1 MFRRPPRST
10 LTDTRF
16 PYTTLFRSSDHVD
29 GFIEP
34 LRSFRNDLALFN
46 ELGDT
51 AFDAFRRHARL
62 AKIHS
67 RFYDVGRA
75 EDRLAFPQ
83 YANGARG
90 RILGT
95 GLRRR
100 ACEFG
105 KAGIDQWILWPLQ
118 IVYKSVATISNGG
131 ADRQYAAFDRRTAL
145 SGPRERQDRK
155 STRLNSSH

>member
-46 ELGDT
+46 EIGDT

-83 YANGARG
+83 YAIG
-90 RILGT
+90 RSEEHT
-95 GLRRR
+95 S
-100 ACEFG
+100 E
-105 KAGIDQWILWPLQ
+105 LQ
-118 IVYKSVATISNGG
+118 SLMRNL
-131 ADRQYAAFDRRTAL
+131 YAVFCLKKNNHRHTDSYTTTKKEPDSKQL
-145 SGPRERQDRK
+145 PINTK
-155 STRLNSSH
+155 

>member
-95 GLRRR
+95 GRRRR

-105 KAGIDQWILWPLQ
+105 KAGIDHWILWPIQ
-118 IVYKSVATISNGG
+118 IVNKSVAPLTHCV
-131 ADRQYAAFDRRTAL
+131 ADRHNTPF
-145 SGPRERQDRK
+145 ERG
-155 STRLNSSH
+155 N